1 MRYLSILLSFFL
13 ASNAI
18 AQCEPDFDFGT
29 AEWGASPDASVGE
42 QFDTAYVD
50 VPYFDVFHVLVPTD
64 ASAIDPMFTLP
75 LDSVIL
81 VNVMLVDTV
90 SLDTL
95 TLEEVGLDIIC
106 NNQGSSPNP
115 CTLISGDQ
123 YCASLEGTPTTGGVF
138 QMTLE
143 VQAWVT
149 VFGVGVAQPYVFS
162 GYILDIVGESS
173 TNGIASGTSQNW
185 LMYPNPVDEQLT
197 LQGLNAQS
205 IVRVFNL
212 AGQEMN
218 LSPIQQTGVVCTLS
232 TSNWPEGIYFVV
244 AENSENVITQ
254 RLLVQH

>member
-13 ASNAI
+13 TSSAI

-29 AEWGASPDASVGE
+29 AEWGASPDPAVGE

-95 TLEEVGLDIIC
+95 SLEEVGLDIIC

-123 YCASLEGTPTTGGVF
+123 YCASLEGTPTTGGVY

-173 TNGIASGTSQNW
+173 TNGIATESSQDW

-197 LQGLNAQS
+197 LQGLPAQS

-218 LSPIQQTGVVCTLS
+218 LSPNQQMGVVRTLS
-232 TSNWPEGIYFVV
+232 TVDWTEGIYFVV
-244 AENSENVITQ
+244 AESSESVMTQ

>member
-1 MRYLSILLSFFL
+1 MRYLSILLSFVL
-13 ASNAI
+13 TSSAI

-29 AEWGASPDASVGE
+29 AEWGASPDPSAGQ

-81 VNVMLVDTV
+81 VNVTLVDTM
-90 SLDTL
+90 
-95 TLEEVGLDIIC
+95 TLETLGLPDVGLDIVC

-123 YCASLEGTPTTGGVF
+123 YCASLEGTPTTGGVY

-143 VQAWVT
+143 VEAWVT

-162 GYILDIVGESS
+162 GYVLDIVGESS
-173 TNGIASGTSQNW
+173 SNGIAEDNAENW
-185 LMYPNPVDEQLT
+185 TLFPNPADDQLT
-197 LQGLNAQS
+197 LQGLPANAF
-205 IVRVFNL
+205 IRVFNI
-212 AGQEMN
+212 AGQEVQVQAD
-218 LSPIQQTGVVCTLS
+218 LKSGTQRTIS
-232 TSNWPEGIYFVV
+232 TSNWAEGIYFVV
-244 AENSENVITQ
+244 AESAHEVVTQ
-254 RLLVQH
+254 RLVVQH